1 MTIATR
7 KEERPNWN
15 GAEKRGDNKNDYSYF
30 TRNYSMISRLR
41 QQVKRVI
48 G

>member
-15 GAEKRGDNKNDYSYF
+15 GAENRGDNKNDSFYF

-41 QQVKRVI
+41 QQVKHVM